1 MIMLGNAPLKSGF
14 AALEN
19 FLWTASV
26 AFPSWSGAI
35 AIFYSLMVG
44 GISALPFRFRSQV

>member
-35 AIFYSLMVG
+35 AIFYSLIVG
-44 GISALPFRFRSQV
+44 GVSAFRFRSQG

>member
-1 MIMLGNAPLKSGF
+1 MLGNAPPKSGF
-14 AALEN
+14 TALEN

-35 AIFYSLMVG
+35 AIFYSLIVG
-44 GISALPFRFRSQV
+44 GISAFRFRSQG